1 MRISAV
7 QIAFL
12 STVGL
17 TLGACLPHSDL
28 IAEQHSEITICDIIP
43 QLC

>member
-1 MRISAV
+1 MRIIAV

-12 STVGL
+12 GTVGL
-17 TLGACLPHSDL
+17 TFGACGPHSDL
-28 IAEQHSEITICDIIP
+28 IAEEHSEITICDIIP

>member
-1 MRISAV
+1 MRIIAG

-12 STVGL
+12 SAVGL
-17 TLGACLPHSDL
+17 MLGACLPHSDS
-28 IAEQHSEITICDIIP
+28 IAENHSEITICDIIP